1 MSSYKQYKK
10 ILKQERIYITTG
22 WDQFNSKLEKFLDNI
37 INKNPTAKI
46 EHIIQHYEHDVTIIY
61 SVLEEIKNV

>member
-10 ILKQERIYITTG
+10 IFKQEHIYVANS
-22 WDQFNSKLEKFLDNI
+22 WQSFNNNLEKFLNNI

-46 EHIIQHYEHDVTIIY
+46 EHIIQHYAHDVTIIY
-61 SVLEEIKNV
+61 SVLEETKNV

>member
-10 ILKQERIYITTG
+10 VFKQYRIYHHNIY
-22 WDQFNSKLEKFLDNI
+22 DDFNNNLEKFLNNI

-46 EHIIQHYEHDVTIIY
+46 EHIIQHHAHDVTIIY

>member
-10 ILKQERIYITTG
+10 VFKQDRIYRRNIY
-22 WDQFNSKLEKFLDNI
+22 DDFNNKLEKFLNNI
-37 INKNPTAKI
+37 INKNPSAKI

>member
-1 MSSYKQYKK
+1 MSSYKQYKRVF
-10 ILKQERIYITTG
+10 KQEHIDNYLS
-22 WDQFNSKLEKFLDNI
+22 FNDNLNKFLNNI

-46 EHIIQHYEHDVTIIY
+46 EHIINHKAYHITIIY